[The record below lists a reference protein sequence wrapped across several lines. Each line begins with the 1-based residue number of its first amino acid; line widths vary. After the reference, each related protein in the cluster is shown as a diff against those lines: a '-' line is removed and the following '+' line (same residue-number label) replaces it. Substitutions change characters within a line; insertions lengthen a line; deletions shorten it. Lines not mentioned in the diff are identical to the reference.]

1 MDKLTSAQL
10 SEWEAYDRIDPIG
23 SWRDDYRMA
32 SLSALMTN
40 IVQAIYHEKGT
51 EVKQNNPVDFMPIW
65 DEAERKKIAERE
77 QKEEVKRQSAEEM
90 KSALLD
96 FAKKHNE
103 REALKKRKPTIVK
116 K

>member
-1 MDKLTSAQL
+1 MDELTSVQL

-40 IVQAIYHEKGT
+40 IFQAIYHEEGK
-51 EVKQNNPVDFMPIW
+51 EVKQSSPVDFMPIW
-65 DEAERKKIAERE
+65 DEAERKKIALKE
-77 QKEEVKRQSAEEM
+77 QDVESKRQSAEEM

-96 FAKKHNE
+96 FAKRHNE
-103 REALKKRKPTIVK
+103 REARKGRKPTIK